1 MKSNKIKGLIII
13 IALLL
18 LGVVIIVLNK
28 FAFSINYSKNVRL
41 EIHLGKDFEIS
52 DVLAIVSDVYK
63 EQNAI
68 VRKSGGF
75 SDTITVTLRAISDE
89 QNEEFV
95 NKLNE
100 KYETSFTTSDL
111 NIYYNSN
118 VRGTDM
124 IKPYIAV
131 SIIVAVIIIGYF
143 AVRYRKI
150 GMVRAILGPIMV
162 GIGTQVLYLCLMSI
176 FRMEINEGTI
186 ASGIA
191 IIIFCLMYL
200 INCYEKELKATE
212 K

>member
-52 DVLAIVSDVYK
+52 DVLALVSDVYK
-63 EQNAI
+63 EQGAI

-124 IKPYIAV
+124 MKPYIAV
-131 SIIVAVIIIGYF
+131 STIVAVIIIGYF

>member
-1 MKSNKIKGLIII
+1 M
-13 IALLL
+13 
-18 LGVVIIVLNK
+18 
-28 FAFSINYSKNVRL
+28 
-41 EIHLGKDFEIS
+41 
-52 DVLAIVSDVYK
+52 
-63 EQNAI
+63 
-68 VRKSGGF
+68 
-75 SDTITVTLRAISDE
+75 
-89 QNEEFV
+89 
-95 NKLNE
+95 
-100 KYETSFTTSDL
+100 
-111 NIYYNSN
+111 
-118 VRGTDM
+118 
-124 IKPYIAV
+124 KPYIAV
-131 SIIVAVIIIGYF
+131 STIVAVIIIGYF